1 MKCERLGCDNAR
13 LPGKKFCGDEICVNV
28 RRVES
33 FDRGTREGFLAYVES
48 NPFYLRD
55 VFGVSA
61 EKAWR
66 EILDITEGK
75 LNS

>member
-1 MKCERLGCDNAR
+1 MKCERLGCDNEC

-28 RRVES
+28 RRVECC
-33 FDRGTREGFLAYVES
+33 DRGTRAGFMAYVES
-48 NPFYLRD
+48 NPFYLRE
-55 VFGVSA
+55 VFGASA
-61 EKAWR
+61 EDAWR